1 MNPIYDQLKRPL
13 RDLRISVTDRC
24 NFRCSYCMPAEIF
37 GPDFAFLPHDDILS
51 FEEVTRLVKI
61 FVSFG
66 VKKIRI
72 TGGEPLMRRDLPVLV
87 RMIRD
92 VDGVEDI
99 AMTTNGSLLKQ
110 YARPLKEA
118 GLDRVSVSLDSLDEE
133 RFFAMNGRRGK
144 VKTVLAG
151 IEAAAEAGLQV
162 KVNMVVQQGKN
173 TADILPMAQYFKDKK
188 HILRFIEYMDV
199 GSSNGWRLDEV
210 VSKQAIVDELSKKMP
225 VKLIA
230 PNYQGEVASRFAY
243 EDGDG
248 EVGVISSVTDSFCGN
263 CSRARISAEGKMYT
277 CLFATEG
284 TDLRSLLR
292 SEASDDDVARKI
304 ASIWQQRTD
313 RYSEERT
320 AQTARHRKG
329 RIEMSHIGG

>member
-37 GPDFAFLPHDDILS
+37 GPDFAFLPNDKILS
-51 FEEVTRLVKI
+51 FEEIERLVKI

-87 RMIRD
+87 RMIRNIE
-92 VDGVEDI
+92 GVEDI
-99 AMTTNGSLLKQ
+99 AMTTNGSLLKK

-118 GLDRVSVSLDSLDEE
+118 GLDRVSVSLDSLDDE

-151 IEAAAEAGLQV
+151 IEAAAEAGLYV
-162 KVNMVVQQGKN
+162 KVNMVVQKGKN
-173 TADILPMAQYFKDKK
+173 TEDILPMAQYFKEKK

-199 GSSNGWRLDEV
+199 GSSNGWRLDDV
-210 VSKQAIVDELSKKMP
+210 VSKKSIVEEVSKIVP
-225 VKLIA
+225 VKPIA
-230 PNYQGEVASRFAY
+230 PNYKGEVATRFAY

-277 CLFATEG
+277 CLFATKG

-292 SEASDDDVARKI
+292 SDLSDDDVAAQIAAVWENRK
-304 ASIWQQRTD
+304 D
-313 RYSEERT
+313 RYSDERT
-320 AQTARHRKG
+320 EQTASRRKG